1 MPHFYEAYPQPD
13 RLTKALNFS
22 KIQTYPSK
30 DISPSFLC
38 YRGNNVRGTHSIL
51 AIEMDEIA
59 QETERA
65 MSFRIQKAL
74 IMYIKEYADLY
85 VVLD

>member
-1 MPHFYEAYPQPD
+1 MQ
-13 RLTKALNFS
+13 
-22 KIQTYPSK
+22 
-30 DISPSFLC
+30 
-38 YRGNNVRGTHSIL
+38 GTHSIL

-59 QETERA
+59 QETDRA
-65 MSFRIQKAL
+65 LSFRIQKAL

>member
-1 MPHFYEAYPQPD
+1 MI
-13 RLTKALNFS
+13 ALNFS

-30 DISPSFLC
+30 DISPSFFW
-38 YRGNNVRGTHSIL
+38 YRLNNVRGTHSIL

-59 QETERA
+59 QETERT

-74 IMYIKEYADLY
+74 IMFLKEYADVHLM
-85 VVLD
+85 LD